1 LLEDVLTALHTHT
14 PNTHE
19 EQQLAIDRELEIA
32 REGEE
37 VRDQS
42 REKSREARCFG
53 TKVGDGTHPDDAM
66 WVVAEDVGARGRKVG
81 GLRGKGEAIFG
92 VGVSVRHGSLKVDQR
107 KSEGRS
113 TEV

>member
-1 LLEDVLTALHTHT
+1 
-14 PNTHE
+14 
-19 EQQLAIDRELEIA
+19 
-32 REGEE
+32 
-37 VRDQS
+37 
-42 REKSREARCFG
+42 
-53 TKVGDGTHPDDAM
+53 M